1 MTKKTKKKTA
11 KKTRAKKKT
20 KELVI
25 TKGDFLLMEM
35 TGRAVETGEVF
46 DTTDE
51 ETAKNESIYKE
62 DKTYGSELVVVGEGW
77 VLKGLDERLPGV
89 KLNQKVEIEIS
100 PEEERLH
107 STDAEFIGAIREGT
121 QVSPDFEEGL
131 HYMEFLEVC
140 RKSF

>member
-1 MTKKTKKKTA
+1 MGKHPKDVIRGLKLSKKEKKIPKKKAIEEESKEKAKKTKKTKKKTA

-51 ETAKNESIYKE
+51 ETAKN
-62 DKTYGSELVVVGEGW
+62 
-77 VLKGLDERLPGV
+77 
-89 KLNQKVEIEIS
+89 
-100 PEEERLH
+100 
-107 STDAEFIGAIREGT
+107 
-121 QVSPDFEEGL
+121 
-131 HYMEFLEVC
+131 
-140 RKSF
+140 